1 MGRIG
6 RLWQE
11 ETAGFHG
18 KLVWARLL
26 SLWLPPHAGSRWRT
40 ILLRSAGFRIGEGTV
55 FWGWPTITG
64 SGDIY
69 SRLVIGESC
78 WINLGV
84 LINVGARISI
94 GDRVAIGHQV
104 MILTDSHEIG
114 TVDRRAGKLY
124 AQEVCVGNG
133 AWLGARALLL
143 PGVTVGDQAVV
154 AAGALVNKDVPP
166 NTLVGGVPAR
176 VLRELQN

>member
-1 MGRIG
+1 MGRLA

-11 ETAGFHG
+11 ETVGLHG
-18 KLVWARLL
+18 KLILARLL
-26 SLWLPPHAGSRWRT
+26 SLWLPPDAGSRWRT
-40 ILLRSAGFRIGEGTV
+40 IMLRSAGFCIGKGTV

-84 LINVGARISI
+84 LLNVGGKISI
-94 GDRVAIGHQV
+94 GDRVGLGHQV
-104 MILTDSHEIG
+104 MILTEGHEIG
-114 TVDRRAGKLY
+114 MVGRRVGTLHSR
-124 AQEVCVGNG
+124 EVSVGDG

-143 PGVTVGDQAVV
+143 PGVNIGNGAVV
-154 AAGALVNKDVPP
+154 AAGAVVNRDVPP
-166 NTLVGGVPAR
+166 NTLVGGVPAK
-176 VLRELQN
+176 VLRELKY